1 MHESDENEE
10 GGGGQE
16 ASKWPTIRRVSKLS
30 SVDRY
35 YSLSGIYLFLTLTN
49 VYHPFRLKRTAP
61 TAYCDCWE
69 KCKCRALV
77 PGSQV
82 ARIQL
87 LKKLVSETDLV
98 TRPNGK

>member
-1 MHESDENEE
+1 
-10 GGGGQE
+10 
-16 ASKWPTIRRVSKLS
+16 
-30 SVDRY
+30 
-35 YSLSGIYLFLTLTN
+35 
-49 VYHPFRLKRTAP
+49 LKRTAP

-77 PGSQV
+77 PGSQA

-98 TRPNGK
+98 SRPNGR

>member
-1 MHESDENEE
+1 MITTSLKGVAQLD
-10 GGGGQE
+10 
-16 ASKWPTIRRVSKLS
+16 PTVETFFRH
-30 SVDRY
+30 
-35 YSLSGIYLFLTLTN
+35 N
-49 VYHPFRLKRTAP
+49 YHFKVLKFVFRLKRTAP

-77 PGSQV
+77 PGSQA

-98 TRPNGK
+98 TRPNGR